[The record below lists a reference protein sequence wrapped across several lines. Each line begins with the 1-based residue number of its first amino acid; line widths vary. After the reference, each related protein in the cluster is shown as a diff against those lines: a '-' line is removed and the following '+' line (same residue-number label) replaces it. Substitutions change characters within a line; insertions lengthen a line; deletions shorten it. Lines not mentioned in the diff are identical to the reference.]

1 MIFYLSLVRGTGIR
15 VRIRVRTVLVRE
27 YYHGT
32 YVHVR
37 DVHVY
42 RYTCTSV
49 SGESSDPINI
59 DTTITVEA
67 GKYIQLIGEL
77 VTATPTL
84 KYYRGDL

>member
-1 MIFYLSLVRGTGIR
+1 MSMSAGGSWT
-15 VRIRVRTVLVRE
+15 TLVRE
-27 YYHGT
+27 EAA
-32 YVHVR
+32 R
-37 DVHVY
+37 ESDSSQCRELY
-42 RYTCTSV
+42 RRSCWGGV

>member
-1 MIFYLSLVRGTGIR
+1 M
-15 VRIRVRTVLVRE
+15 
-27 YYHGT
+27 
-32 YVHVR
+32 YV
-37 DVHVY
+37 
-42 RYTCTSV
+42 CTSV